1 MSEAEFW
8 ERYFSSKLFDRH
20 RASSRNSV
28 AKEDAIFDKYLERE
42 DDGTVSTVLLFVRPP
57 ERFEKKSHHYTRGI
71 NASSYCW
78 IWRRQKLIME
88 R

>member
-42 DDGTVSTVLLFVRPP
+42 DDGMITSSRCLVAVA
-57 ERFEKKSHHYTRGI
+57 EGFEKTLHHYMKGI
-71 NASSYCW
+71 NASSYYW
-78 IWRRQKLIME
+78 IWRRRKLIME

>member
-28 AKEDAIFDKYLERE
+28 AKEDPIFDKYLERE
-42 DDGTVSTVLLFVRPP
+42 DDG
-57 ERFEKKSHHYTRGI
+57 
-71 NASSYCW
+71 
-78 IWRRQKLIME
+78 
-88 R
+88 